1 MRENSTRG
9 FAPWT
14 HCVARLAQPY
24 RLPPTV
30 QYPAGRPKGSPH
42 KRQVQVDET
51 TFSRRGEGE
60 FTRVGIWRR
69 CLGSDFVPVGA
80 GVADVVGGDALC
92 CASPSFPA
100 PRPYGFD
107 DAFPFCL

>member
-24 RLPPTV
+24 RLPTTV

-42 KRQVQVDET
+42 KRQVQEDET

-69 CLGSDFVPVGA
+69 CLGSDFVPCSPPRA
-80 GVADVVGGDALC
+80 TQ
-92 CASPSFPA
+92 ASP
-100 PRPYGFD
+100 PRSTPL
-107 DAFPFCL
+107 PPLRV

>member
-42 KRQVQVDET
+42 KRQVQEDET
-51 TFSRRGEGE
+51 TFSRRGGGE

-69 CLGSDFVPVGA
+69 CLGSDSAPVGA
-80 GVADVVGGDALC
+80 GVADVAACGGLVPC
-92 CASPSFPA
+92 WA
-100 PRPYGFD
+100 PRASTPLPVWVFRT
-107 DAFPFCL
+107 